1 MRKSTV
7 SFATHAAMQWFA
19 LGTALLLMA
28 VALTM
33 DIVSEYTQTKT
44 REHDRLNAGLR
55 VIGDNLEQKLESAR
69 LALDS
74 VRNDLPHK
82 NDVAGLK
89 TLNLRLQAIA
99 VATPGIRSIGVLDEN
114 GNVLASSR
122 PEFVGKYFGHRD
134 YFKTAQK
141 NPDPEQLFISPPF
154 KSVSGVDVI
163 AVTRVVTGP
172 RGEFSGIVSAAL
184 DPKYFS
190 TLLGS
195 VLYAPD
201 MWSGLVHGDGTLYL
215 MNPARD
221 AVTGS
226 DLNRPGSLFNR
237 HLASGQSTTIT
248 TGMTVAVHELRM
260 MAHRTIQP
268 PALRMDKSLIVGVS
282 RDPDAV
288 FEIWRHNAMSRGLLF
303 LIMATTSMLGLY
315 AYQRRRRIQEQLSA
329 RAESALRESEERFRA
344 TFDAAAIGMA
354 LVSIEGRFIK
364 ANRALCAI
372 LGYSAEELQEKT
384 WQALTHP
391 DDLESDLALAQEIL
405 DGIRDSYDM
414 EKRYFHKSGHVIWIL
429 LSGSAV
435 RDAAGQVIYFIAQ
448 IQDITERKTLLE
460 KLELQANRD
469 YLTGLS
475 NRRHFLEQGEI
486 ELSRAKRYG
495 NALSIFMLDIDH
507 FKKIN
512 DTHGHKAGDLVL
524 QKLSTVCQQTLRT
537 VDIVGRIGG
546 EEFAVL
552 LPETDAGQ
560 AAEVG
565 ERLRENIANSN
576 VILDAGLPLQFT
588 VSIGIATLKDNS
600 INLDMLLN
608 LADQALYDAKNSG
621 RNRVCINA

>member
-507 FKKIN
+507 FKRIN